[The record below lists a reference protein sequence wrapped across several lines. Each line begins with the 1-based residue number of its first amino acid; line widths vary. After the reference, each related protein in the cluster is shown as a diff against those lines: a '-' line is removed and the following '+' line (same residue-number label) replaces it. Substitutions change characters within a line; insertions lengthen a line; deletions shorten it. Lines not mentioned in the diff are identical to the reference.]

1 MISTGS
7 AGSLRIFPEHTGE
20 ELCPEEVQRLF
31 ISVESR
37 FSCASGI
44 LPFAVLTVAKVLR
57 ITHFCSENRDM
68 SAGAVWKLKL
78 RSGRTNQIICGSFIR

>member
-1 MISTGS
+1 MGFEPTVF
-7 AGSLRIFPEHTGE
+7 ASLRSALNGHP
-20 ELCPEEVQRLF
+20 PDVQRLF